1 MSATTPVAWLQLIHR
16 KSRLVVTITGVTFA
30 VMLMFIQLGFRDGL
44 FEDAVVFHKKIQADL
59 VLLHRDTERFFDM
72 KVFPRRYLY
81 NISAVD
87 GIASVNPFY
96 FSVTNFKNPET
107 FVNRPIAI
115 AGFTP
120 DQPVFNLPEVNQ
132 QKELIKAADTILFDR
147 LSRPEFG
154 PIVAE
159 LEKHGEVTTEVSNR
173 QIKVRGLFSLGGG
186 VMTADGVIITSDLN
200 YSEILNHPLEKVQM
214 GVIQVKPGVD
224 PESIIKKISKDLP
237 QDVKLMTLENYI
249 KLEKD
254 VLAQSTPIGFIFNMG
269 TVIGCVFGGIIVYQ
283 ILYTQISDSLF
294 IYATFKAIGYAN
306 SYLVKVVLQQAIL
319 MSLIGYIPGFAVC
332 MYLYNFVQE
341 ATRLPMIMTITRGVT
356 VMLLTIVMCSLAGML
371 AMNKLRS
378 ADPAELFG

>member
-1 MSATTPVAWLQLIHR
+1 MNATTPVAWLQLIHR
-16 KSRLVVTITGVTFA
+16 KSRLLVTITGVTFA

-96 FSVTNFKNPET
+96 FSVINFKNPET

-132 QKELIKAADTILFDR
+132 QKELIKAANTILFDR

-159 LEKHGEVTTEVSNR
+159 LEKHGEVTTEVSNH

-200 YSEILNHPLEKVQM
+200 YSEILNYPLEKVQM
-214 GVIQVKPGVD
+214 GVIQVKPGVK

-237 QDVKLMTLENYI
+237 QDVKLMTLEDYI

-294 IYATFKAIGYAN
+294 IYATFKAIGYGN
-306 SYLVKVVLQQAIL
+306 SYLIKLVLQQAIL

-341 ATRLPMIMTITRGVT
+341 ATRLPMIMTITRGVI

>member
-159 LEKHGEVTTEVSNR
+159 LEKHGEVITEVSNR

>member
-1 MSATTPVAWLQLIHR
+1 MNATTPVAWLQLIHR
-16 KSRLVVTITGVTFA
+16 KSRLLVTITGVTFA

-96 FSVTNFKNPET
+96 FSVINFKNPET

-132 QKELIKAADTILFDR
+132 QKELIKAANTILFDR

-159 LEKHGEVTTEVSNR
+159 LEKHGEVTTEVSNH

-214 GVIQVKPGVD
+214 GVIQVKPGVK

-237 QDVKLMTLENYI
+237 QDVKLMTLEDYI

-294 IYATFKAIGYAN
+294 IYATFKAIGYGN
-306 SYLVKVVLQQAIL
+306 SYLVKLVLQQAIL

-341 ATRLPMIMTITRGVT
+341 ATRLPMIMTITRGVI

>member
-1 MSATTPVAWLQLIHR
+1 MSATTPVAWLQLTHR
-16 KSRLVVTITGVTFA
+16 KSRLLVTITGVTFA

-44 FEDAVVFHKKIQADL
+44 FEDAVVFHKQLQADL
-59 VLLHRDTERFFDM
+59 VLLHQDTTRFFDM
-72 KVFPRRYLY
+72 KVFPRRYLQ

-87 GIASVNPFY
+87 GIASINPFY

-107 FVNRPIAI
+107 FVSRPIAI

-120 DQPVFNLPEVNQ
+120 DKPVFNIAEVNQ
-132 QKELIKAADTILFDR
+132 QTEIIKAANTVLFDR

-154 PIVAE
+154 PIVAG
-159 LEKHGEVTTEVSNR
+159 LEKHGEVTTEISNR
-173 QIKVRGLFSLGGG
+173 QTKVKGLFSLGGG

-200 YSEILNHPLEKVQM
+200 FSEILNHPLEKVQM
-214 GVIQVKPGVD
+214 GVIQLQPGVD
-224 PESIIKKISKDLP
+224 PEKMIAQLTKTLP
-237 QDVKLMTLENYI
+237 QEVKLITLANFI

-254 VLAQSTPIGFIFNMG
+254 ALAESTPIGFIFNMG

-283 ILYTQISDSLF
+283 ILYTQISDSIF

-306 SYLVKVVLQQAIL
+306 SYLIKLVLQQAVL
-319 MSLIGYIPGFAVC
+319 MSLIGYIPGFALC

-341 ATRLPMIMTITRGVT
+341 ATRLPMIMTITRGVM
-356 VMLLTIVMCSLAGML
+356 VMLLTIVMCSIAGML

>member
-16 KSRLVVTITGVTFA
+16 KPRLLVTITGVTFA

-72 KVFPRRYLY
+72 KEFPRRYLY

-120 DQPVFNLPEVNQ
+120 DRPVFNLPEVNQ
-132 QKELIKAADTILFDR
+132 QTEAIKVANTILFDR

-173 QIKVRGLFSLGGG
+173 QIQVRGLFSLGGG

-224 PESIIKKISKDLP
+224 PQSLIKKISKDLP
-237 QDVKLMTLENYI
+237 QDVKLMTLEDYI

-332 MYLYNFVQE
+332 MYLYNFVQD
-341 ATRLPMIMTITRGVT
+341 ATRLPMIMTITRGVM
-356 VMLLTIVMCSLAGML
+356 VMLLTIIMCSIAGML

>member
-132 QKELIKAADTILFDR
+132 QKELIKAANTILFDR

-159 LEKHGEVTTEVSNR
+159 LEKHGEVITEVSNR
-173 QIKVRGLFSLGGG
+173 QIKVKGLFSLGGG

>member
-1 MSATTPVAWLQLIHR
+1 MAAITPVAWLQLIHR
-16 KSRLVVTITGVTFA
+16 KPRLLVTITGVTFA

-87 GIASVNPFY
+87 GIESVNPFY

-107 FVNRPIAI
+107 FVSRPIAI

-132 QKELIKAADTILFDR
+132 QAEVIKAANTILFDR

-154 PIVAE
+154 PIVE
-159 LEKHGEVTTEVSNR
+159 SLEKHGEVTTDVSNR

-186 VMTADGVIITSDLN
+186 VMTADGVIITSDLTF
-200 YSEILNHPLEKVQM
+200 SEILNHPLEKVQM
-214 GVIQVKPGVD
+214 GVIKVKPGVD
-224 PESIIKKISKDLP
+224 PQSIIKKVSQDLP
-237 QDVKLMTLENYI
+237 QELKIMTLADYI
-249 KLEKD
+249 QLEKD

-283 ILYTQISDSLF
+283 ILYTQISDSIF

-306 SYLVKVVLQQAIL
+306 SYLVKVVLQQAFL
-319 MSLIGYIPGFAVC
+319 MSLIGYIPGFAIC
-332 MYLYNFVQE
+332 MYLYSFVQE
-341 ATRLPMIMTITRGVT
+341 ATRLPMIMTITRGVM
-356 VMLLTIVMCSLAGML
+356 VMLLTIIMCSIAGML

>member
-16 KSRLVVTITGVTFA
+16 KPRLLVTITGVTFA

-87 GIASVNPFY
+87 EIESVNPFY

-132 QKELIKAADTILFDR
+132 QTEVIKAANTILFDR

-154 PIVAE
+154 PIVE
-159 LEKHGEVTTEVSNR
+159 SLEKNGEVTTDVSNR
-173 QIKVRGLFSLGGG
+173 QIQVKGLFSLGGG
-186 VMTADGVIITSDLN
+186 IMTADGVIITSDLTF
-200 YSEILNHPLEKVQM
+200 SEILNHPLEKVQM
-214 GVIQVKPGVD
+214 GVIKVKPGVN
-224 PESIIKKISKDLP
+224 PQSIIEKVSKDLP
-237 QDVKLMTLENYI
+237 QELKIMTLADYTQ
-249 KLEKD
+249 LEKD

-283 ILYTQISDSLF
+283 ILYTQISDSIF
-294 IYATFKAIGYAN
+294 IYATFKAIGYGN
-306 SYLVKVVLQQAIL
+306 SYLVKVVLQQAFL
-319 MSLIGYIPGFAVC
+319 MSLIGYIPGFALC
-332 MYLYNFVQE
+332 MYIYNFVQE
-341 ATRLPMIMTITRGVT
+341 ATRLPMIMTITRGVM
-356 VMLLTIVMCSLAGML
+356 VMLLTIIMCSIAGML

>member
-132 QKELIKAADTILFDR
+132 QKELIKAANTILFDR